1 MCRQQSWVIVHPPD
15 DSRTAV
21 FAEWPESKYWHWVC
35 DGLLTINALGCEHS
49 EELADEQR
57 TTYNEF
63 RQAAEQRKICFVGAA
78 GIRCV
83 GLGWG
88 FDVTVRTAP
97 ARTG

>member
-1 MCRQQSWVIVHPPD
+1 
-15 DSRTAV
+15 
-21 FAEWPESKYWHWVC
+21 
-35 DGLLTINALGCEHS
+35 
-49 EELADEQR
+49 LADEQR

-63 RQAAEQRKICFVGAA
+63 RQAAEQRKICLVGAA
-78 GIRCV
+78 GIRCD